1 MKNFFSSLKKASSIP
16 ALRKK
21 ILYTLFFVAIYRLGN
36 LFILPW
42 INAVKFFEGQE
53 KAKMNFWDSLLG
65 TSLGTSSIFSLG
77 IAPYISAS
85 IIIQLAGFVL
95 PYFQR
100 LQQEGMTGR
109 AKLGRITRYF
119 AVVMA
124 IIQATLQVRSID
136 KEYLLIANNGSYLWF
151 YIVSVIL
158 MTAGSVISIWL
169 ADLITEKGLGNGTSI
184 LIMAGIISRLA
195 PALITEVREQRG
207 FMLLIELLVFTAIVL
222 GTIIFMQGVRKIGLQ
237 YARQMTSM
245 YSYGEGR
252 QYLPIKINATGVMP
266 IIFASVFV
274 GFVKFCAKFLHEKVD
289 WAFAGKV
296 KNVFEDIHGW
306 KFNVAKA
313 VLIFLGTI
321 MYAAV
326 FINPVKIAN
335 ELKQSNGFI
344 SGIKPGRP
352 AAQYIDKVM
361 SRILLPGALFL
372 AIVALL
378 PAVVYWEGNGLV
390 KTAEFSQFYGG
401 TSMLIIIGV
410 IIEMVQQVEGHLNM
424 VYYDSILQEKEH
436 LPNL

>member
-21 ILYTLFFVAIYRLGN
+21 LLYTLFFVAIYRFGN
-36 LFILPW
+36 FFVLPW
-42 INAVKFFEGQE
+42 INAGKVFEVQ
-53 KAKMNFWDSLLG
+53 KNNVADFWDSLLG
-65 TSLGTSSIFSLG
+65 TSLNTFSVFSLG
-77 IAPYISAS
+77 ITPYISAS

-95 PYFQR
+95 PSFQR

-109 AKLGRITRYF
+109 AKLNRLTRYL

-124 IIQATLQVRSID
+124 IIQAIVRARGID
-136 KEYLLIANNGSYLWF
+136 KGYLLIDEKGSYFWF
-151 YIVSVIL
+151 YFFAVLL
-158 MTAGSVISIWL
+158 MAAGSVFSIWL

-184 LIMAGIISRLA
+184 LIMAGIISRLV
-195 PALITEVREQRG
+195 PALITEIREQRG
-207 FMLLIELLVFTAIVL
+207 FMLLVGLLVFTAIVFA
-222 GTIIFMQGVRKIGLQ
+222 TIVFMKGVRKVGLQ

-274 GFVKFCAKFLHEKVD
+274 GFLTFISKVLYEKFE
-289 WAFAGKV
+289 WAFAGKIHD
-296 KNVFEDIHGW
+296 VFKDAYGW
-306 KFNVAKA
+306 KCNAVKA
-313 VLIFLGTI
+313 LLIFLGTI

-335 ELKQSNGFI
+335 ELKQNNGFI
-344 SGIKPGRP
+344 SGVKPGHST
-352 AAQYIDKVM
+352 AQYIDKVM

-372 AIVALL
+372 AIVALF
-378 PAVVYWEGNGLV
+378 PSVVYWEGNGLV

-410 IIEMVQQVEGHLNM
+410 IMEMVQQVEGHLNM